1 MDKSESI
8 DECSKLAKEVESET
22 SANDKNNNCEDLNEQ
37 SYAKLQCPH
46 GIVGT
51 RHYENGAWWGDQCH
65 HVQHG
70 FLILRE
76 IFGVEKRLGNPH
88 DWWC

>member
-1 MDKSESI
+1 MPHFRNDGSQLYRVDKSESI

-46 GIVGT
+46 GI
-51 RHYENGAWWGDQCH
+51 RQRAQS
-65 HVQHG
+65 
-70 FLILRE
+70 F
-76 IFGVEKRLGNPH
+76 KRVL
-88 DWWC
+88 